1 MSVAADVS
9 RLKLLIRA
17 DSRRLLRELFYQLFR
32 NLHRVERRA
41 VGQILKIMDAAKVTT
56 VKSVSVFIKETA
68 RRVLK
73 LI

>member
-1 MSVAADVS
+1 VPPSQLS
-9 RLKLLIRA
+9 EKQIQGRRHGIPPKKL
-17 DSRRLLRELFYQLFR
+17 FHQLFR
-32 NLHRVERRA
+32 NLHRLERRA

-56 VKSVSVFIKETA
+56 VKSVSVFTKETA

>member
-1 MSVAADVS
+1 MSASLNLSGKLGTAA
-9 RLKLLIRA
+9 
-17 DSRRLLRELFYQLFR
+17 RRPSQKSLQQLFR

-41 VGQILKIMDAAKVTT
+41 VGQILKNLDAAKATT
-56 VKSVSVFIKETA
+56 VKSASVFTKETA